1 MYYLLPCILSVAEAT
16 FIAAKC
22 SDQIMGM
29 LVRMI
34 TAWKQLPPFGVFLFI
49 FATSFFTFF
58 DLAKAH
64 FAESAATLKQCGL
77 ASLAAAIVVAACT
90 AVGHLITRWS
100 LNTEVEQEVV
110 EEEENEDIAPIKRGP
125 GC

>member
-1 MYYLLPCILSVAEAT
+1 MSVAEAT

-22 SDQIMGM
+22 SAQIMGM

-64 FAESAATLKQCGL
+64 FAESAATLKQCRL
-77 ASLAAAIVVAACT
+77 SLAAAIVVAACT
-90 AVGHLITRWS
+90 EAGHLITRWS